1 MQLDSISWV
10 LPGLL
15 PGSFRGITFHVPD
28 ASSDVGRRVVEYLFP
43 GVDAADYDDFGRAPG
58 VVSFSGLIVGDD
70 YRAQAIA
77 LQAAFETAGPATLIH
92 PWLGP
97 MTVIAEEPAQIYF
110 SDREL
115 RVLRFSATVK
125 RIDASISAIVGGI
138 SGLSEAIGSV
148 TAAASALAA
157 GVSSIL
163 SATRSKAVSRSHR
176 ILTSTAAALTAPAGS
191 ARALPRIKAAI
202 AAATPAD
209 PVALDNL
216 VMAAAAVIGEYAET
230 PAVSPAATSTT
241 AEQPTS
247 LALMDLGISFAEQL
261 VGAVSDAP
269 ADADRALL
277 LASSS
282 QFLAATA
289 SQSAFADYASR
300 QEAQAFRARAT
311 VAIDTLTD
319 TLESFSGSAFD
330 VQSTTLRR
338 GARDLQAALIADIN
352 ETIGRLPAVVIFRND
367 RPLDAWLLAQ
377 HVFGDT
383 PQLIEAGYREIVA
396 RNKPRH
402 PSALPA
408 GGVEVLR

>member
-43 GVDAADYDDFGRAPG
+43 GVDLAAYDDFGRAPG
-58 VVSFSGLIVGDD
+58 VISLSALIVGDD
-70 YRAQAIA
+70 YRAQAAA
-77 LQAAFETAGPATLIH
+77 LEAAFETAGPGTLIH

-97 MTVIAEEPAQIYF
+97 MTVIVEEPAQIYF

-115 RVLRFSATVK
+115 RVLRFSATFK
-125 RIDASISAIVGGI
+125 RIKGSRSQILGGI
-138 SGLSEAIGSV
+138 SGLSDAIASV
-148 TAAASALAA
+148 SAAATLLAA

-163 SATRSKAVSRSHR
+163 SATRSKAVARSYR
-176 ILTSTAAALTAPAGS
+176 VLTSTAAAVTAPAGS
-191 ARALPRIKAAI
+191 ARALPRIKAAV
-202 AAATPAD
+202 AATTPAG
-209 PVALDNL
+209 PAALDSL
-216 VMAAAAVIGEYAET
+216 VQSAASIISEYAET
-230 PAVSPAATSTT
+230 PAVSPAASAT
-241 AEQPTS
+241 ATEAVSS
-247 LALMDLGISFAEQL
+247 LALMDLGIAIAEQL
-261 VGAVSDAP
+261 ASTVADAP

-277 LASSS
+277 FSAAS

-289 SQSAFADYASR
+289 SQSTFADYASR
-300 QEAQAFRARAT
+300 QDAQAFRTRAT
-311 VAIDTLTD
+311 LAIDTLTD
-319 TLESFSGSAFD
+319 TLETFSGSAFD
-330 VQSTTLRR
+330 VQSATLRR
-338 GARDLQAALIADIN
+338 AARDLQAALIADIN
-352 ETIGRLPAVVIFRND
+352 ETIGRLPAVIVFRND

-383 PQLIEAGYREIVA
+383 PQLIEAGYRDIIA
-396 RNKPRH
+396 RNRPRH

>member
-15 PGSFRGITFHVPD
+15 PGSFRGINFHVPD

-43 GVDAADYDDFGRAPG
+43 GVDAAAYDDFGRAPG
-58 VVSFSGLIVGDD
+58 VISFSGLIVGDD

-115 RVLRFSATVK
+115 GVLRFSATLK
-125 RIDASISAIVGGI
+125 RIDASVSQILAGI
-138 SGLSEAIGSV
+138 SGLSDAIASV
-148 TAAASALAA
+148 IAAATVLAA

-163 SATRSKAVSRSHR
+163 SATRSKAVARSYR
-176 ILTSTAAALTAPAGS
+176 VLTSTAAAVTAPAGS

-202 AAATPAD
+202 AATTPAD
-209 PVALDNL
+209 PIALDSL
-216 VMAAAAVIGEYAET
+216 VQSVASIISEYAET
-230 PAVSPAATSTT
+230 PAVSPAASAAATEEAS
-241 AEQPTS
+241 S
-247 LALMDLGISFAEQL
+247 LALMDLGIGLAEQL
-261 VGAVSDAP
+261 AGAVADAP
-269 ADADRALL
+269 DDADRALL
-277 LASSS
+277 LSAAS

-289 SQSAFADYASR
+289 SQSTFADYASR
-300 QEAQAFRARAT
+300 QDAQAFRTRAT

-319 TLESFSGSAFD
+319 TLETFSGSAFD
-330 VQSTTLRR
+330 VQSAALRR
-338 GARDLQAALIADIN
+338 AARDLQAALIADIN
-352 ETIGRLPAVVIFRND
+352 ETIGRLPAVIVFRND

-383 PQLIEAGYREIVA
+383 PHLIEAGYRDIIA
-396 RNKPRH
+396 RNRPRH

>member
-28 ASSDVGRRVVEYLFP
+28 ASSDAGRRVVEYLFP
-43 GVDAADYDDFGRAPG
+43 GVDAAAYDDFGRAPG
-58 VVSFSGLIVGDD
+58 VISFSGLIVGDD
-70 YRAQAIA
+70 YRTQAVA

-125 RIDASISAIVGGI
+125 RIDTSVSAILGGI
-138 SGLSEAIGSV
+138 SGLSDAIASV
-148 TAAASALAA
+148 SAAASSLAA

-176 ILTSTAAALTAPAGS
+176 VLTSTAAVLTAPAGS
-191 ARALPRIKAAI
+191 ARALPRVKAAI
-202 AAATPAD
+202 GATTPAD

-216 VMAAAAVIGEYAET
+216 VVAAASVIGEYAAT
-230 PAVSPAATSTT
+230 PAVSPAATATT
-241 AEQPTS
+241 AEQPTP

-261 VGAVSDAP
+261 AGAVADAP

-277 LASSS
+277 LASVS
-282 QFLAATA
+282 QFVAATA
-289 SQSAFADYASR
+289 SQSAFADYSSR

-311 VAIDTLTD
+311 TAIDTLTD
-319 TLESFSGSAFD
+319 TLETFSGSTFD

-338 GARDLQAALIADIN
+338 AARDLQAALIADIN
-352 ETIGRLPAVVIFRND
+352 ETIGRLPAVVVFRND

-383 PQLIEAGYREIVA
+383 PQLIEAGYREIVS

>member
-43 GVDAADYDDFGRAPG
+43 GVDLAAYDDFGRAPG
-58 VVSFSGLIVGDD
+58 VISISGLIVGDD
-70 YRAQAIA
+70 YRAQAKA
-77 LQAAFETAGPATLIH
+77 LEAAFETAGPATLIH

-97 MTVIAEEPAQIYF
+97 MTVIVEEPAQIYF

-115 RVLRFSATVK
+115 RVLRFTATLK
-125 RIDASISAIVGGI
+125 RIASSASSILAGI
-138 SGLSEAIGSV
+138 SGLSDAIASI
-148 TAAASALAA
+148 TAAATALAA

-163 SATRSKAVSRSHR
+163 SATRGKAVSRSYR
-176 ILTSTAAALTAPAGS
+176 VLSSTAAAVTAPTGS

-202 AAATPAD
+202 AATTPAD
-209 PVALDNL
+209 PVALDS
-216 VMAAAAVIGEYAET
+216 VVQTVTAVISEYAET
-230 PAVSPAATSTT
+230 PAVSPAASAVATEQAT
-241 AEQPTS
+241 A
-247 LALMDLGISFAEQL
+247 LALMGLGIGIAEQL
-261 VGAVSDAP
+261 TGAVADAP

-277 LASSS
+277 LSAAS

-289 SQSAFADYASR
+289 SQSTFADYASR
-300 QEAQAFRARAT
+300 QEAQAFRSRAT
-311 VAIDTLTD
+311 VAIDALTD
-319 TLESFSGSAFD
+319 SLETFSGSTFD

-338 GARDLQAALIADIN
+338 AARDLQAALIADIN
-352 ETIGRLPAVVIFRND
+352 ETIGRLPAVIVFRND

-383 PQLIEAGYREIVA
+383 PALIEAGYRDIVA
-396 RNKPRH
+396 RNRPRH

>member
-1 MQLDSISWV
+1 MQLDSIPWV

-28 ASSDVGRRVVEYLFP
+28 ASSDAGRRVVEYLFP
-43 GVDAADYDDFGRAPG
+43 GVDAAAYDDFGRAPG
-58 VVSFSGLIVGDD
+58 VISFSGLIVGDD
-70 YRAQAIA
+70 YRAQAVA

-125 RIDASISAIVGGI
+125 RIEGSASSILAGI
-138 SGLSEAIGSV
+138 SGLSDSIASV
-148 TAAASALAA
+148 SAAATALAA

-163 SATRSKAVSRSHR
+163 SATRSKAVARSYR
-176 ILTSTAAALTAPAGS
+176 VLTSTAAAITAPAGS
-191 ARALPRIKAAI
+191 ARALPRIKATI
-202 AAATPAD
+202 AATTPAD
-209 PVALDNL
+209 PSALNSLVQTVAS
-216 VMAAAAVIGEYAET
+216 VVGEYAET
-230 PAVSPAATSTT
+230 PAVAPAASAAATEETS
-241 AEQPTS
+241 S
-247 LALMDLGISFAEQL
+247 LALMELGIGIAEQL
-261 VGAVSDAP
+261 AGAVADAP

-277 LASSS
+277 LSSASH
-282 QFLAATA
+282 FLAATA
-289 SQSAFADYASR
+289 SQSTFADYASR
-300 QEAQAFRARAT
+300 QEAQTFRTRVV

-319 TLESFSGSAFD
+319 TLETFSGSAFD
-330 VQSTTLRR
+330 VQSATLRR
-338 GARDLQAALIADIN
+338 AARDLQAALIADIN
-352 ETIGRLPAVVIFRND
+352 ETIGRLPAVVIFKND

-396 RNKPRH
+396 RNRPRH